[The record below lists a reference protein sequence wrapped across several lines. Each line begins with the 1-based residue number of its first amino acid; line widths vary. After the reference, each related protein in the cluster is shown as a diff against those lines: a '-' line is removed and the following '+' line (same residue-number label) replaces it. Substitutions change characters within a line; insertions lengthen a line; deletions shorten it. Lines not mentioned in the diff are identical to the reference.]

1 MACRSTSVLLSRA
14 KASRV
19 AHTPGT
25 RGVAASVRCS
35 AVSICATL
43 DTRGSAGP
51 VSTSATTG
59 VPSHEQTTARHSS
72 GSVAK
77 MLRAIAMAS
86 AFAAVRV
93 SATLPHRHSLPACGA
108 VKARSL
114 PPSRRNGMTIVH
126 ASCVL
131 GSASGVAGAF
141 AVGSATRSDL
151 GAQRITSVSTTYVVT
166 ASSNGR
172 FQRTRDASPLH
183 APLSSSS

>member
-1 MACRSTSVLLSRA
+1 
-14 KASRV
+14 
-19 AHTPGT
+19 
-25 RGVAASVRCS
+25 
-35 AVSICATL
+35 
-43 DTRGSAGP
+43 
-51 VSTSATTG
+51 
-59 VPSHEQTTARHSS
+59 
-72 GSVAK
+72 

-131 GSASGVAGAF
+131 GSVSGVAGAF

-183 APLSSSS
+183 APLSSLSRSPAVGRSFSIDSDIFNIDDLRT